1 MKTAADHF
9 PHNQISVPPSCIPM
23 VAPCVRESSVKKK
36 QSTNRILYS
45 HTKSKSNDRNLT
57 LILYYHIKNTAVQ
70 TNKNVIIDK
79 HVTLMPPYSL
89 MSLL

>member
-36 QSTNRILYS
+36 T
-45 HTKSKSNDRNLT
+45 
-57 LILYYHIKNTAVQ
+57 V
-70 TNKNVIIDK
+70 NK
-79 HVTLMPPYSL
+79 PYSVQEPDSDSVL
-89 MSLL
+89 PH